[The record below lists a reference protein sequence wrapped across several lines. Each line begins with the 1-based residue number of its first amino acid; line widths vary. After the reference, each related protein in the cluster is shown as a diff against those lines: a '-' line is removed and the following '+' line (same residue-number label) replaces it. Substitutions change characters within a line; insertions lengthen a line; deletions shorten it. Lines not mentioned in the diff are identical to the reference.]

1 MSDNKITINNKEV
14 SKEELEAK
22 QEEVKHQTD
31 VDLVETNTNEFKQ
44 RIKG

>member
-22 QEEVKHQTD
+22 QEEVKHQAG